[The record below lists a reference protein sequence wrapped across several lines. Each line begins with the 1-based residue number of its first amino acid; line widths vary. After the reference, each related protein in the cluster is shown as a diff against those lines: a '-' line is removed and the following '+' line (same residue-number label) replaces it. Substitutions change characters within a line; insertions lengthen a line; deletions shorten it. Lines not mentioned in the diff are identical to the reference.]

1 MMNDPM
7 LAGPKIA
14 YVLGGNRYAPRA
26 AKVRLY
32 TADGQKDLKI
42 PLEGP
47 LKRTIETVL
56 ECAPARIEA
65 YDKEGGLL
73 RSLDLTKLE
82 DTGEE
87 GTSVASETTTHVTR
101 EERLLAHFAKL
112 LSEAKA
118 SSDAMMA
125 RAFKSVAQIAEHH
138 AARAA
143 MLEQRNAT
151 LQNALVKQAGNLVQ
165 AQLATAMA
173 QQAAK
178 GSSEDGDEGDNA
190 VLQYLQKLMSKDD
203 KDDKPQTN
211 GAAS

>member
-1 MMNDPM
+1 MSLRDPM
-7 LAGPKIA
+7 IAGPKVA
-14 YVLGGNRYAPRA
+14 YVLGGNRFAPRA

-32 TADGQKDLKI
+32 TNDGQKDLKV
-42 PLEGP
+42 PVEGP

-65 YDKEGGLL
+65 YDKAGELL

-82 DTGEE
+82 DPE
-87 GTSVASETTTHVTR
+87 GDGAGVSSETTTHVTR
-101 EERLLAHFAKL
+101 EERLLSHFAKL

-173 QQAAK
+173 QAAAK
-178 GSSEDGDEGDNA
+178 QGGDDGDEGDSA
-190 VLQYLQKLMSKDD
+190 VLQYLQKLMGKEDD
-203 KDDKPQTN
+203 NKPKTN